1 MPNSIVRK
9 THSSLSI
16 LPVLLDDLDQALV
29 LCHYETLKVIEYN
42 QVFSNWYP
50 IDLTQCSL
58 ENIFDKDIVRR
69 IKNAIT
75 KQRKFRFNVERIIGT
90 RNEHI
95 DFNTKIVAM
104 GDHQYYLLLQG
115 GVNSTEALLSK
126 MIKDHSVITAKNKKQ
141 LEQAMNKVQA
151 ANKAKSLFLASISH
165 ELRTPMNGILGM
177 VQQFYKTSLT
187 HQQSDLIETI
197 ESSGIQLLAI
207 INQILDFSKIE
218 ANKIKLHHC
227 TTDIKDLL
235 TEVILICTS
244 SISTE
249 RKLEVSTVFTEQDY
263 PKIMVDDIRLK
274 QVLINLVSNA
284 IKFTKQGSVK
294 LKLALLAADN
304 SSCTLEIS
312 VIDTGVGI
320 EQEKIAELFKP
331 FTQYDAS
338 TTRSYGGTG
347 LGLSICHQLIK
358 LMGSEIDVTSEIKQG
373 STFSFKLTLPIS
385 KQQKTTESIQTSF
398 VGVSSLK
405 GKTILV
411 VDDNRVN
418 RKIVLMALDG
428 CKAHVLI
435 AQNGLEA
442 VEQFEKHHV
451 DIVLMDCLMPVM
463 DGFEATTKIRILER
477 PHQHTL
483 ILALTANA
491 SSGVREQC
499 IVAGMDEVM
508 LKPFKFEVLL
518 NKINQGIA

>member
-1 MPNSIVRK
+1 MPNSIVQK
-9 THSSLSI
+9 SYSTLNI

-29 LCHYETLKVIEYN
+29 LCHCESLKIIEYN
-42 QVFSNWYP
+42 QVFANWYP

-58 ENIFDKDIVRR
+58 EAIFDKDIIRR
-69 IKNAIT
+69 INNAIT
-75 KQRKFRFNVERIIGT
+75 KKRKYRFNVERIIGA

-95 DFNTKIVAM
+95 NFNSKIITM
-104 GDHQYYLLLQG
+104 NEHQHYLLLQG
-115 GVNSTEALLSK
+115 GVNSTEAQLSK
-126 MIKDHSVITAKNKKQ
+126 MINDHSVITAKNKKQ
-141 LEQAMNKVQA
+141 LEHAMNKVQA

-177 VQQFYKTSLT
+177 VQQCYKTSLT
-187 HQQSDLIETI
+187 HQQTDLIETI
-197 ESSGIQLLAI
+197 ESSGAQLLAI

-227 TTDIKDLL
+227 TTDIKQLL
-235 TEVILICTS
+235 TEVISICAS
-244 SISTE
+244 SISPE
-249 RKLEVSTVFTEQDY
+249 RELEVSTVFTEQDY

-294 LKLALLAADN
+294 LKLALLTADN
-304 SSCTLEIS
+304 TSCTLEIS

-320 EQEKIAELFKP
+320 AQEKIAELFKP
-331 FTQYDAS
+331 FTQYDSS
-338 TTRSYGGTG
+338 TTKSYGGTG

-358 LMGSEIDVTSEIKQG
+358 LMGSEIDVTSKIEQG
-373 STFSFKLTLPIS
+373 STFSFILTLPIS
-385 KQQKTTESIQTSF
+385 KQQKTTESIQATS
-398 VGVSSLK
+398 VEVSSLK

-428 CKAHVLI
+428 SKANVLI

-442 VEQFEKHHV
+442 IEQFEKHHV

-463 DGFEATTKIRILER
+463 DGFEATTKIRKLEA
-477 PHQHTL
+477 PLQHTL
-483 ILALTANA
+483 ILALTASA
-491 SSGVREQC
+491 SSDVGEQC
-499 IVAGMDEVM
+499 KIAGMDEVM

-518 NKINQGIA
+518 NKINQGFA